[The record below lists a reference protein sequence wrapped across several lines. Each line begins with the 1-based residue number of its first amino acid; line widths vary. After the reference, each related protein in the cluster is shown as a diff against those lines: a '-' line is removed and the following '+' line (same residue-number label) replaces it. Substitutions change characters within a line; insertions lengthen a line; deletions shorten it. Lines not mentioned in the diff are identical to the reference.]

1 RIYRKSQLCKKTYSV
16 QNKILSRNEAID
28 LLRDFALKN
37 ALLPKAYPDV
47 DLADI
52 VTPLFD
58 ERVEYRRKRGFVQ
71 GFNFNAYRYD
81 HVVDMLV
88 DWVDEVFLRPSELTA
103 NSQTISKSTD
113 LRSRI
118 AQFDLKVVT

>member
-1 RIYRKSQLCKKTYSV
+1 M
-16 QNKILSRNEAID
+16 
-28 LLRDFALKN
+28 
-37 ALLPKAYPDV
+37 
-47 DLADI
+47 ADI

>member
-1 RIYRKSQLCKKTYSV
+1 VEHNLRAASEELLNCVLTNESVRQLGEILCNRIYRKSQLCKKTYSV

-71 GFNFNAYRYD
+71 GFNFKAYRYD

-88 DWVDEVFLRPSELTA
+88 DWVDEVF
-103 NSQTISKSTD
+103 
-113 LRSRI
+113 
-118 AQFDLKVVT
+118 